1 MRWYSVSMQ
10 VTLTIPDELADEAAA
25 RGFSVQAYAED
36 ILRRAAVLAED
47 EVIGAEEERA
57 VAEARAWRR
66 ENQPIP
72 NEEVLAEFGLT
83 QNDFDRLGQTPL
95 PPQPSGSR

>member
-1 MRWYSVSMQ
+1 MQWYSVSMQ
-10 VTLTIPDELADEAAA
+10 VTLTIPDELAAEAGA

-36 ILRRAAVLAED
+36 ILRRAAVPAED

-66 ENQPIP
+66 RNQPIS

-83 QNDFDRLGQTPL
+83 QDDFERLGQTPL
-95 PPQPSGSR
+95 PPQPNGSR